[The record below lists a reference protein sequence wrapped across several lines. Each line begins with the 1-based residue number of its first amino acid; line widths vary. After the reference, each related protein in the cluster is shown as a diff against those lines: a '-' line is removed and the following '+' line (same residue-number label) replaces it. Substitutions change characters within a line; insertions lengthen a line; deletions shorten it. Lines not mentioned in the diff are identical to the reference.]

1 MKKIITHFGVD
12 HQRRKFA
19 EENLELQEAI
29 IEYQNACRRMDG
41 EPAEYAERYLLGYR
55 MHMIE
60 EIAEA
65 DTQRM
70 KELSKAAQEVQDA
83 KANLMLEKQNLEDV
97 KAELDKTQE
106 ELNQKKA
113 DSDAL
118 LQELLKK
125 AKDLDELELSFEER
139 ESRIKRASRIRPS
152 SYWRKLYFEFRKRE
166 TKKTNRN
173 TS

>member
-60 EIAEA
+60 ELADNFVMLGEFMAFFGITNSDIEPIA
-65 DTQRM
+65 
-70 KELSKAAQEVQDA
+70 KYK
-83 KANLMLEKQNLEDV
+83 
-97 KAELDKTQE
+97 
-106 ELNQKKA
+106 
-113 DSDAL
+113 
-118 LQELLKK
+118 
-125 AKDLDELELSFEER
+125 
-139 ESRIKRASRIRPS
+139 IKRTHNLIEEEKMGNA
-152 SYWRKLYFEFRKRE
+152 LFRE
-166 TKKTNRN
+166 N
-173 TS
+173 